1 MMIKLRNLF
10 FKNLTVFVPA
20 KQFVMLKIPYNQP
33 TPSKSARARIIL
45 SKKTKQRK
53 IFHGI

>member
-1 MMIKLRNLF
+1 MIKLRNLF

-20 KQFVMLKIPYNQP
+20 KQFVMLKTPYNQP
-33 TPSKSARARIIL
+33 TSSKSASARIIL